1 MRLSYHY
8 MLMANHVILQ
18 KKLFLSLK
26 DTGLTLGQPKV
37 LDFLQEKDGA
47 AQKEIAAACHI
58 EPASLTTILN
68 GMEEK
73 GLIQRKSLNGNRRSW
88 HIFLTD
94 RGKEMTEAIGMGFEE
109 LEAQAFSGISREERE
124 SFLKTFE
131 KIYQNMEVLEEK
143 KDDRKN

>member
-1 MRLSYHY
+1 MNLSYHY

-73 GLIQRKSLNGNRRSW
+73 GLIQRKSLNGNRRRS
-88 HIFLTD
+88 
-94 RGKEMTEAIGMGFEE
+94 EE
-109 LEAQAFSGISREERE
+109 HTSELQSRFDLVCRLLLE
-124 SFLKTFE
+124 K
-131 KIYQNMEVLEEK
+131 
-143 KDDRKN
+143 

>member
-1 MRLSYHY
+1 MNLSYHY
-8 MLMANHVILQ
+8 MLMVNHVILQ

-37 LDFLQEKDGA
+37 LDFLREKDGA

-73 GLIQRKSLNGNRRSW
+73 GMIQRKNMNGNRRSW

-94 RGKEMTEAIGMGFEE
+94 RGKEMVEAIDKGFEE
-109 LEAQAFSGISREERE
+109 LEVQAFSGISGEERE
-124 SFLKTFE
+124 NFLKTFE
-131 KIYQNMEVLEEK
+131 KIYQNMEALEEK
-143 KDDRKN
+143 KHD

>member
-1 MRLSYHY
+1 MNLSYHY

-58 EPASLTTILN
+58 EPASPLAVKAKQAVKMKCSKAAERIL
-68 GMEEK
+68 
-73 GLIQRKSLNGNRRSW
+73 
-88 HIFLTD
+88 F
-94 RGKEMTEAIGMGFEE
+94 
-109 LEAQAFSGISREERE
+109 
-124 SFLKTFE
+124 
-131 KIYQNMEVLEEK
+131 YV
-143 KDDRKN
+143 

>member
-1 MRLSYHY
+1 M
-8 MLMANHVILQ
+8 
-18 KKLFLSLK
+18 FLSLK

-131 KIYQNMEVLEEK
+131 KIYQNMEALEEK

>member
-8 MLMANHVILQ
+8 MLMVNHVILQ

-109 LEAQAFSGISREERE
+109 LEAQAFSGISGEERE

-131 KIYQNMEVLEEK
+131 KIYQNMDALEEK

>member
-8 MLMANHVILQ
+8 MLMVNHVILQ

-109 LEAQAFSGISREERE
+109 LETQAFSGISGEERE

-131 KIYQNMEVLEEK
+131 KIYQNMEALEEK

>member
-8 MLMANHVILQ
+8 MLMVNHVILQ

-109 LEAQAFSGISREERE
+109 LEAQAFSGISGEERE

-131 KIYQNMEVLEEK
+131 KIYQNMEALEEK
-143 KDDRKN
+143 KDGRKN

>member
-1 MRLSYHY
+1 MNLSYHY
-8 MLMANHVILQ
+8 MLMVNHVILQ

-37 LDFLQEKDGA
+37 LDFLREKDGA

-73 GLIQRKSLNGNRRSW
+73 GMIQRKSMNGNRRSW

-94 RGKEMTEAIGMGFEE
+94 RGKEMVEAIDKGFEE
-109 LEAQAFSGISREERE
+109 LEVQAFSGISGEERE
-124 SFLKTFE
+124 
-131 KIYQNMEVLEEK
+131 NMEALEEK
-143 KDDRKN
+143 KHD

>member
-1 MRLSYHY
+1 MNLSYHY
-8 MLMANHVILQ
+8 MLMVNHVILQ

-37 LDFLQEKDGA
+37 LDFLREKDGA

-73 GLIQRKSLNGNRRSW
+73 GMIQRKSLNGNRRSW

-94 RGKEMTEAIGMGFEE
+94 RGKEIAAATEKRFEE
-109 LEAQAFSGISREERE
+109 LEAQAFAGISGEERR

-131 KIYQNMEVLEEK
+131 KIYQNMETLEGNTH
-143 KDDRKN
+143 DRKN

>member
-37 LDFLQEKDGA
+37 LDLHQKKDGA

-131 KIYQNMEVLEEK
+131 KIYQNMEALEEK

>member
-1 MRLSYHY
+1 MSLSYHY

-73 GLIQRKSLNGNRRSW
+73 GLIQRKSLNGNGRSW
-88 HIFLTD
+88 HICLTD

-131 KIYQNMEVLEEK
+131 KIYQNMEALEEK

>member
-1 MRLSYHY
+1 MNLSYHY

-109 LEAQAFSGISREERE
+109 LEAQALSGISREERA

-131 KIYQNMEVLEEK
+131 KIYQNMEALEEK

>member
-8 MLMANHVILQ
+8 MLMVNHVILQ

-47 AQKEIAAACHI
+47 AQKEIAAACNI

-109 LEAQAFSGISREERE
+109 LEAQAFSGISGEERE

-131 KIYQNMEVLEEK
+131 KIYQNMEALEEK

>member
-47 AQKEIAAACHI
+47 AQKEIAAAR
-58 EPASLTTILN
+58 S
-68 GMEEK
+68 EE
-73 GLIQRKSLNGNRRSW
+73 RRV
-88 HIFLTD
+88 
-94 RGKEMTEAIGMGFEE
+94 GKECR
-109 LEAQAFSGISREERE
+109 SRW
-124 SFLKTFE
+124 SP
-131 KIYQNMEVLEEK
+131 YH
-143 KDDRKN
+143 

>member
-1 MRLSYHY
+1 MNLSYHY
-8 MLMANHVILQ
+8 MLMVNHVILQ

-109 LEAQAFSGISREERE
+109 LEAQAFSGISREDRE

-131 KIYQNMEVLEEK
+131 KIYQNMEALEEK

>member
-8 MLMANHVILQ
+8 MLMVNHVILQ

-131 KIYQNMEVLEEK
+131 KIYQNMEALEEK

>member
-1 MRLSYHY
+1 MNLSYHY
-8 MLMANHVILQ
+8 MLMVNHVILQ

-109 LEAQAFSGISREERE
+109 LEAQAFSGISGEERE

-131 KIYQNMEVLEEK
+131 KIYQNMEALEEK

>member
-1 MRLSYHY
+1 MNLSYHY
-8 MLMANHVILQ
+8 MLMVNHVVLQ

-131 KIYQNMEVLEEK
+131 KIYQNMEALEEK

>member
-1 MRLSYHY
+1 MNLSYHY

-73 GLIQRKSLNGNRRSW
+73 GLCQRKSLNGNRRSW

-109 LEAQAFSGISREERE
+109 LEAQAFSGISGEERE

-131 KIYQNMEVLEEK
+131 KIYQNMEALEEK

>member
-88 HIFLTD
+88 HIFFIVW
-94 RGKEMTEAIGMGFEE
+94 GKEMTEAIGMGFEE
-109 LEAQAFSGISREERE
+109 LEAQAFSGISGEERE

-131 KIYQNMEVLEEK
+131 KIYQNMEALEEK

>member
-8 MLMANHVILQ
+8 MLMVNHVILQ

-109 LEAQAFSGISREERE
+109 LEAQAFSGISGEERE

-131 KIYQNMEVLEEK
+131 KIYQNMEALEEK

>member
-1 MRLSYHY
+1 MSLSYHY
-8 MLMANHVILQ
+8 MLMTNHVILQ

-37 LDFLQEKDGA
+37 LDFLREKNGA

-94 RGKEMTEAIGMGFEE
+94 RGREMVEAIEKGFEE
-109 LEAQAFSGISREERE
+109 LEIQAFHGISDKEKQ

-131 KIYQNMEVLEEK
+131 KIYHNMEALEEK
-143 KDDRKN
+143 KNDRKN

>member
-1 MRLSYHY
+1 MKVSLPV
-8 MLMANHVILQ
+8 LQHVYQIL
-18 KKLFLSLK
+18 KE
-26 DTGLTLGQPKV
+26 TLGQPKV

-109 LEAQAFSGISREERE
+109 LEAQAFSGISGEERE

-131 KIYQNMEVLEEK
+131 KIYQNMEALEEK
-143 KDDRKN
+143 KHD

>member
-1 MRLSYHY
+1 MNLSYHY
-8 MLMANHVILQ
+8 MLMVNHVILQ

-37 LDFLQEKDGA
+37 LDFLREKDGA

-73 GLIQRKSLNGNRRSW
+73 GMIQRKSMNGNRRSW

-94 RGKEMTEAIGMGFEE
+94 RGKEMVEAIDKGFEE
-109 LEAQAFSGISREERE
+109 LEVQAFSGISGEERE
-124 SFLKTFE
+124 NLE
-131 KIYQNMEVLEEK
+131 ALEEK
-143 KDDRKN
+143 KHD